1 MSLTNPIRSEIADE
15 VFRTRGVLT
24 EVVPFSQRYPDFEL
38 ADSYWVV
45 EEMRR
50 RREANGEKI
59 IGRKIGFTNSA
70 AWAGYGIT
78 GPLWNYLYDTTTFQL
93 SETSTLEVR
102 NWPNVRMEAEVALG
116 LKAAPN
122 TQMNE
127 EELLD
132 CVEWVALDFEVCTSI
147 FPDWQF
153 KVADGAATGVHV
165 ALLLGERH
173 LIAGDHGKWAAQLES
188 FTATLSSDEGFYAT
202 GGGAQ
207 VLGGPIKA
215 FRYLVRELERF
226 GGQPLASG
234 DIVTTGTLT
243 VALPAQSGQR
253 WKATT
258 SGIAFEEISLDLV

>member
-1 MSLTNPIRSEIADE
+1 MALPNPIRSEIAEE
-15 VFRTRGVLT
+15 VFRTRGVLA
-24 EVVPFSQRYPDFEL
+24 EVVPFSQRHPDFEL

-45 EEMRR
+45 EDIRR
-50 RREANGEKI
+50 RREANGERV

-70 AWAGYGIT
+70 AWEGYGIT
-78 GPLWNYLYDTTTFQL
+78 GPLWNYLYDSTTFEL
-93 SETSTLEVR
+93 SETKTLDVR

-122 TQMNE
+122 SQMNE
-127 EELLD
+127 EELLE
-132 CVEWVALDFEVCTSI
+132 CVDWVALDFEVCTSI

-173 LIAGDHGKWAAQLES
+173 QIAGDRKKWALQLES
-188 FTATLSSDEGFYAT
+188 FSATLFGDEGSSAT

-243 VALPAQSGQR
+243 VALPAKSGQR

-258 SGIAFEEISLDLV
+258 SGIAFEDICLELV